1 MAKISGFDSSSY
13 ADVYDASSTAL
24 TSKINSTNF
33 STATDEELMEVAKEF
48 ESYLVEQVMKSMQK
62 MTSIDGAS
70 DDSENSTSLFNSLV
84 GNLGSK
90 DSAMSTLGDY
100 YGDELVSQLASTI
113 TKSSYESG
121 GQGLGIAMQLYE
133 QMKRNYSTVETV
145 DKVQSIGTSDNTT
158 L

>member
-1 MAKISGFDSSSY
+1 MAKISAFDSSSY

-70 DDSENSTSLFNSLV
+70 DDSAHLFL
-84 GNLGSK
+84 
-90 DSAMSTLGDY
+90 
-100 YGDELVSQLASTI
+100 I
-113 TKSSYESG
+113 H
-121 GQGLGIAMQLYE
+121 
-133 QMKRNYSTVETV
+133 
-145 DKVQSIGTSDNTT
+145 
-158 L
+158 

>member
-1 MAKISGFDSSSY
+1 
-13 ADVYDASSTAL
+13 
-24 TSKINSTNF
+24 
-33 STATDEELMEVAKEF
+33 
-48 ESYLVEQVMKSMQK
+48 
-62 MTSIDGAS
+62 
-70 DDSENSTSLFNSLV
+70 
-84 GNLGSK
+84 
-90 DSAMSTLGDY
+90 MSTLGDY